1 MIEEVTMRPLDALTQ
16 DARYAIRILRQ
27 NPGFASIAIVSL
39 ALGIGANTAIFTLID
54 TVLLRSLPV
63 RDPQQLVAF
72 ALNPDKPSVGFSNPD
87 YEFIRDHNKSFAG
100 VMAYGGGGSGVAFEV
115 PDEGAHATAQL
126 VSNLMVSGN
135 YFDVLG
141 VTPAIGRLFTR
152 DDNLKED
159 SHPWVVLDYGFWQRR
174 FGGDPSIAGRRI
186 TLNGSPF
193 NVIGVSRSGFT
204 GAVVGNHPDMYTPI
218 MMYREIQ
225 RGAREWNTRH
235 QWWLTIIARLKP
247 GVSMQHA
254 KPEAD
259 LLWKQILANDPE
271 SKPPAAYDKDYAQRN
286 RGTLVEASGGY
297 TYLRSQVQKPLMVL
311 MIVVAL
317 VLLIACANVAN
328 LLLARAT
335 VRQREIAIRLA
346 VGAARGRLIAQLV
359 IETLMMAVLGGIVGI
374 GVAWWG
380 VRVLLTFFP
389 KRAIPLQF
397 DLTPDWRLLAFS
409 FGICLIVGL
418 LCGIAPAIQ
427 TTRPDLTSAL
437 KNEFAAAGRIRFDLR
452 RALVVLQ
459 VAASLLLLIGAGLFV
474 RSLSNL
480 RSLDPGFVRESVL
493 IIQTNPMALGYKSQP
508 IREYY
513 DRLIDRLRAV
523 PTVRVASL
531 ADITPLAG
539 SRWNTS
545 ITVEGYTRRAD
556 EKPWIDMNAV
566 STGYFATMGTPILAG
581 RDFRSQDNPAFSPDP
596 KPPTKG
602 SRDTEPLP
610 PPPPVAIVNQAFA
623 NQFFPHQSALGRHF
637 SQDEKFDMAKSFEI
651 VGVVKD
657 ANYFDIRKQV
667 EPMIY
672 VPIWRFGANG
682 ATICIRTS
690 GRPESAANAVRREMT
705 NVDSAVPILQTT
717 TLEDQFDN
725 TIAQERTV
733 STLSGFFGSLAVLLA
748 AMGLYGVMA
757 YSVTRRYREIGIR
770 MALGAQP
777 GGVLWLVLR
786 DTAWMIGI
794 GALIGLPVAFAL
806 TRLVESFLYGLTP
819 QDPLSIALA
828 TIGLIAV
835 TGLAGYL
842 PAHRATHVDPLIALR
857 HE

>member
-1 MIEEVTMRPLDALTQ
+1 MRPLDTLIQ
-16 DARYAIRILRQ
+16 DGRYAIRILRQ
-27 NPGFASIAIVSL
+27 NPGFASIAILSL

-87 YEFIRDHNKSFAG
+87 YEFIRDHNQSFAG
-100 VMAYGGGGSGVAFEV
+100 VMAYGGGGSGVALEV
-115 PDEGAHATAQL
+115 PDEGALAAAQL

-141 VTPAIGRLFTR
+141 VPPAVGRLFTR
-152 DDNLKED
+152 DDNRKED

-174 FGGDPSIAGRRI
+174 FGGAPSIVGRRI

-193 NVIGVSRSGFT
+193 NVVGVSRSDFM

-225 RGAREWNTRH
+225 RGAHQWNSRH

-247 GVSMQHA
+247 GVSMQAA

-271 SKPPAAYDKDYAQRN
+271 SKPPAAYDKDYAKRN
-286 RGTLVEASGGY
+286 RGILVEASGGY
-297 TYLRSQVQKPLMVL
+297 TYLRSEVQKPLMVL

-317 VLLIACANVAN
+317 VLLVACANVAN

-359 IETLMMAVLGGIVGI
+359 IETLMIAVLGGFVGI

-409 FGICLIVGL
+409 FSVCLIVGL
-418 LCGIAPAIQ
+418 LCGIAPAVQ

-493 IIQTNPMALGYKSQP
+493 IVQTNPKALGYKSQP

-513 DRLIDRLRAV
+513 ERLIDRLRAV
-523 PTVRVASL
+523 STVRVASL
-531 ADITPLAG
+531 AEITPLAG
-539 SRWNTS
+539 SRWNSS
-545 ITVEGYTRRAD
+545 IAVEGYTRRGD
-556 EKPWIDMNAV
+556 EEPWIDMNAV
-566 STGYFATMGTPILAG
+566 SPGYFATIGTPILAG
-581 RDFRSQDNPAFSPDP
+581 RDFRPQDNPPFSPDP
-596 KPPTKG
+596 KPPTKD
-602 SRDTEPLP
+602 SHDTEPLP
-610 PPPPVAIVNQAFA
+610 PPPPVAIVK
-623 NQFFPHQSALGRHF
+623 
-637 SQDEKFDMAKSFEI
+637 DEKFDMAKSFEI
-651 VGVVKD
+651 VGIVKNS
-657 ANYFDIRKQV
+657 NYFDIRKPV

-682 ATICIRTS
+682 ATVCIRTS
-690 GRPESAANAVRREMT
+690 GRPELTASAVRREMA
-705 NVDSAVPILQTT
+705 NVDAAIPILQTT

-725 TIAQERTV
+725 TISQERTV
-733 STLSGFFGSLAVLLA
+733 TTLCGFFGSLAVLLA

-777 GGVLWLVLR
+777 GRVLWLVLR
-786 DTAWMIGI
+786 DTAWTIGI

-835 TGLAGYL
+835 TGVAGYL
-842 PAHRATHVDPLIALR
+842 PARRATHVDPLIALR
-857 HE
+857 YE